1 MCYKETSRRCSLAA
15 FHSAPV
21 DSLLLKKSFRYQ
33 ATKRHKLRLNAISVI
48 EHMRFFH
55 FLAIGCALS
64 TSITNPL
71 QAQQVIN
78 VQSFEAPTFP
88 PTGWTAV
95 SASINRWG
103 RATNSTFPNVAGAKF
118 GNAFA
123 RFSARGVAAN
133 TIQTL
138 ALPAADYRLRGS
150 NTPSVRFYMYRDSL
164 SKTGD
169 SISVYVNTSARY
181 ANCKRLVPL
190 QF

>member
-1 MCYKETSRRCSLAA
+1 MCSKERIQGCNLAA

-88 PTGWTAV
+88 PTGWTAI
-95 SASINRWG
+95 STSINRWG
-103 RATNSTFPNVAGAKF
+103 RATNSTFPTVTTAKF
-118 GNAFA
+118 GTAFA
-123 RFSARGVAAN
+123 RYSSRGVPAN

-138 ALPAADYRLRGS
+138 ALPAAD
-150 NTPSVRFYMYRDSL
+150 
-164 SKTGD
+164 
-169 SISVYVNTSARY
+169 
-181 ANCKRLVPL
+181 
-190 QF
+190 